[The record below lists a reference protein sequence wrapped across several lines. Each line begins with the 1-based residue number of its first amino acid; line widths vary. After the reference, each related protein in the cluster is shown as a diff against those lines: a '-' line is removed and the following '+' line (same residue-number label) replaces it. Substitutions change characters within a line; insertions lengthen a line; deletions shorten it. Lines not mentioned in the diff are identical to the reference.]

1 MKRQAESQHV
11 AGAQEQQLLASIVV
25 SGLHSPSLIDPKW
38 QQNATNVK
46 IGHPHAFAARAS
58 GHRPDSFDSIIR
70 VAEEQG
76 RAQATHHLL
85 LPAADGPCD
94 PDPEHRARHENCGA
108 CLVGSLGFGLTTP
121 IRQVKFQVQ
130 YQAIFRQHAYV
141 ENTDA
146 NLYLSQTVEAFA
158 MHCGARATRSD
169 RLLCGCN
176 HICWGLPLCQ
186 ADRMRGPSRA

>member
-76 RAQATHHLL
+76 RRPIICYS
-85 LPAADGPCD
+85 LPLMG
-94 PDPEHRARHENCGA
+94 H
-108 CLVGSLGFGLTTP
+108 VTP
-121 IRQVKFQVQ
+121 I
-130 YQAIFRQHAYV
+130 
-141 ENTDA
+141 
-146 NLYLSQTVEAFA
+146 LSIAP
-158 MHCGARATRSD
+158 GTRIVV
-169 RLLCGCN
+169 LA
-176 HICWGLPLCQ
+176 W
-186 ADRMRGPSRA
+186 